1 MPGYNPD
8 RMNIKDLTIDEPVA
22 APTITKYSLG
32 DRCRDG
38 RSWVDSS
45 KEAKREWDVFWGKS
59 AESEEKWRRMKADD
73 YRRLYTH
80 LTGERV
86 GPDASSRDDRLDGFD
101 DNGIGY
107 KDIEE
112 KPLSSDC
119 PPMPEQKN
127 F

>member
-1 MPGYNPD
+1 MPGFNPD
-8 RMNIKDLTIDEPVA
+8 KINIHDLTIEEPV
-22 APTITKYSLG
+22 PKVQRYSLG

-38 RSWVDSS
+38 RIWVDSS
-45 KEAKREWDVFWGKS
+45 KEAKREWDIFWGKS
-59 AESEEKWRRMKADD
+59 AESEEKEKWARMKAEN

-86 GPDASSRDDRLDGFD
+86 GPDASSGDDWLDGFD

-119 PPMPEQKN
+119 PPMPEPRN